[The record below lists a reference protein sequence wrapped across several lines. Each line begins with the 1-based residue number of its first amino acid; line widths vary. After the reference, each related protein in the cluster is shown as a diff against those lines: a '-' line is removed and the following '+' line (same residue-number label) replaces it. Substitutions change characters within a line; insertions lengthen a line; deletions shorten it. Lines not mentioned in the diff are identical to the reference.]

1 MIDKL
6 KEFLNMHFMLG
17 KIVITIIII
26 PLRAV
31 VLWVL
36 SGLGAEQHSYIKALI
51 VTVIIFITYMLLSF
65 LNFKGFHAS
74 ILSFFFQ
81 GLYFKII
88 FSFLIIKLIYKFDWR
103 SMIMLFI
110 LWFVIQIPI
119 NILQSKLLSAIF

>member
-1 MIDKL
+1 
-6 KEFLNMHFMLG
+6 MLG
-17 KIVITIIII
+17 QIIITIVII

-31 VLWVL
+31 VLWIL

-51 VTVIIFITYMLLSF
+51 ATVIIFMTYILLNF
-65 LNFKGFHAS
+65 INFKGFHAS
-74 ILSFFFQ
+74 TLSFFFQ
-81 GLYFKII
+81 GLYFQII